1 MGSSETLLDTPF
13 PLRGV
18 REVPTAPK
26 WGPTAPRV
34 RLRRKSAIGNHRCP
48 NFARA
53 RGVGRV
59 RTAAAAAESEA
70 GRGWLGWVGKE
81 GRGEPVFTRVL
92 QDIEGHCLGCVRR
105 VLQSEGWP
113 VRSWQQKG
121 LLEED
126 ANEWK
131 AAAGRG
137 SGGGEPT
144 M

>member
-1 MGSSETLLDTPF
+1 VFEKCLRHPNGGLRPRACVSGANRLLETTAAPILPARAALGGCG
-13 PLRGV
+13 LRQ
-18 REVPTAPK
+18 R
-26 WGPTAPRV
+26 
-34 RLRRKSAIGNHRCP
+34 RLR
-48 NFARA
+48 AR
-53 RGVGRV
+53 
-59 RTAAAAAESEA
+59 EA